1 MASDKFRQEL
11 REESRLWRKE
21 GLITPDLEA
30 LLSQRYGFDQLDKEA
45 SSQFLNILLGLGGIL
60 LGLGA
65 ITFVAANWQGMSPL
79 VKVLLLMG
87 SLIGVNVAG
96 FSLWNN
102 GVSLSKQRWGHA
114 LLLLGVLLLGANI
127 GLLPQIFHQ
136 SGPIYGLYLVWG
148 LGVLVMAAGLRLGS
162 LAVASL
168 ILLTVGFFAFDGYGL
183 ADKGGTLG
191 LGEAAMV
198 FFPLILV
205 FWFLPLA
212 HWCRSR
218 WLFALSA
225 IALSLSIFTNVIPR
239 GSQLPP
245 WLALPIGF
253 FLPAALLWAYDAQ
266 AWRFSLKSVASPVL
280 ASTSASASAAAPSAT
295 TSEIPQGKNAK
306 LQAGFRTIARSLSLV
321 TLTLSLY
328 SLSFHFVWE
337 SGALTESWGYGNDA
351 SLLWLLDDL
360 LLVVLASLGW
370 VGLLRHWPG
379 MKQFQLRSLNS
390 AMVALLILVPVGLL
404 FWVGIVGSLPVI
416 APFIVNILLALMAIG
431 LIRDGLALGLRSCFW
446 LGMVLLVLDIIT
458 RTFEYDTGLTVKA
471 LVLTLCGI
479 AVLIAGVWFEKK
491 SQAKLA
497 INTIN

>member
-11 REESRLWRKE
+11 REESKLWRKE
-21 GLITPDLEA
+21 GLITPELEA
-30 LLSQRYGFDQLDKEA
+30 QFSQRYGFDQLDKEA

-79 VKVLLLMG
+79 VKVALLLS

-102 GVSLSKQRWGHA
+102 EASVSKQRWGHA

-136 SGPIYGLYLVWG
+136 TGPIYGLYLVWG

-168 ILLTVGFFAFDGYGL
+168 ILLMASFFTFDSYGL
-183 ADKGGTLG
+183 ADVGGVLG
-191 LGEAAMV
+191 IGEAAMV
-198 FFPLILV
+198 FMPLVLV
-205 FWFLPLA
+205 CWFLPLA
-212 HWCRSR
+212 HWCRSQ

-225 IALSLSIFTNVIPR
+225 IALALAIFTNVLPR

-245 WLALPIGF
+245 WLGLSIGL

-266 AWRFSLKSVASPVL
+266 AWRFSLKPLSPAKTDSAL
-280 ASTSASASAAAPSAT
+280 AQLPPDS
-295 TSEIPQGKNAK
+295 PQARRGK
-306 LQAGFRTIARSLSLV
+306 LQAGFRSIARSLSLFA
-321 TLTLSLY
+321 LTVSLY
-328 SLSFHFVWE
+328 SLSFHFLWE
-337 SGALTESWGYGNDA
+337 GNDLAESWGYG
-351 SLLWLLDDL
+351 SEPSWLWLLDDL
-360 LLVVLASLGW
+360 FLIVLASLGW
-370 VGLLRHWPG
+370 VGLLRQWPG
-379 MKQFQLRSLNS
+379 LKQFQLRSLNS
-390 AMVALLILVPVGLL
+390 AMVALLIAVPIGLL
-404 FWVGIVGSLPVI
+404 FWVGVVGSLPVV

-458 RTFEYDTGLTVKA
+458 RTFEYNTGLTVKA
-471 LVLTLCGI
+471 LVFTLCGI
-479 AVLIAGVWFEKK
+479 AVLIAGIWFEKK
-491 SQAKLA
+491 SQLRVKGAS
-497 INTIN
+497 

>member
-11 REESRLWRKE
+11 REESKLWRKE
-21 GLITPDLEA
+21 GLITPELEA
-30 LLSQRYGFDQLDKEA
+30 KFSQRYGFEQLDKEA

-79 VKVLLLMG
+79 VKVALLLS
-87 SLIGVNVAG
+87 SLIGVNITG

-102 GVSLSKQRWGHA
+102 GTSVSKQRWGHA

-162 LAVASL
+162 LAIASL
-168 ILLTVGFFAFDGYGL
+168 ILLMASFFSFDSYGL
-183 ADKGGTLG
+183 GEVGGVLG

-198 FFPLILV
+198 FMPLVLLC
-205 FWFLPLA
+205 WFLPLA

-225 IALSLSIFTNVIPR
+225 IALALAIFTNVLPR

-245 WLALPIGF
+245 WLGLSIGL

-266 AWRFSLKSVASPVL
+266 TWRFSLKPA
-280 ASTSASASAAAPSAT
+280 TSAPTESAEIQTQAPQA
-295 TSEIPQGKNAK
+295 KRAK
-306 LQAGFRTIARSLSLV
+306 LQARFRSIARGLSLFA
-321 TLTLSLY
+321 LTVSLY

-337 SGALTESWGYGNDA
+337 GDGLTESWGYYGREF
-351 SLLWLLDDL
+351 SWLWLLDDL
-360 LLVVLASLGW
+360 FLVVLASLGW
-370 VGLLRHWPG
+370 VGLLRKWPG
-379 MKQFQLRSLNS
+379 LKQFQLRSLNS
-390 AMVALLILVPVGLL
+390 AMVALLIAVPVGLL
-404 FWVGIVGSLPVI
+404 FWVGVVGSLPVI
-416 APFIVNILLALMAIG
+416 APFVVNILLALMAIG
-431 LIRDGLALGLRSCFW
+431 LIRDGLALGMRSCFW
-446 LGMVLLVLDIIT
+446 LGMLLLILDIVT
-458 RTFEYDTGLTVKA
+458 RTFEYNTGLTVKA
-471 LVLTLCGI
+471 LIFTICGL
-479 AVLIAGVWFEKK
+479 AVLVAGVWFEKK
-491 SQAKLA
+491 SQLRVKGAS
-497 INTIN
+497 